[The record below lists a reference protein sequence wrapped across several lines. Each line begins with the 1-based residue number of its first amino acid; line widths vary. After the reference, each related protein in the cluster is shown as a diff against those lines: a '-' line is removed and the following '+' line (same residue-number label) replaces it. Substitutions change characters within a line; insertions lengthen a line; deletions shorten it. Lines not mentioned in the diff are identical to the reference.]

1 MTKQT
6 RPNQGN
12 MFLVMVLTGLMLFG
26 WPVIMRHFYPEAPHK
41 VAASAV
47 QQPAAATGSVGSG
60 PAAADPANLKPTR
73 EGGLSDAGDQALE
86 AKQLAAKLAPAGRVA
101 IAAPALSGS
110 INLAGGGIDDLTLNH
125 YKASLDKTSGPV
137 RLFSPAG
144 TVAQQF
150 AQVGWLAPNGTTL
163 AAGTLP
169 DGNTVWAA
177 PADAKLTPAT
187 PVVLTW
193 SNPQGATFTITY
205 AIDADYMISVTQSV
219 ANKGGAPLTIVPV
232 AMIDRTNRTASMD
245 SWNIHSGPF
254 GAFDG
259 GVNFETGYKDGQV
272 SRCVTR
278 ALFFCASRETATQLD
293 NSGTTNWLGFTDI
306 YWMSVLVP
314 GAPDASSKFRA
325 LGGGNYTADLSYK
338 PQTIAPGASA
348 QQTTRLFAGA
358 KESALLDRYEAGAN
372 GQPGIVNFGHAI
384 DWGWFF
390 WFEKPIFW
398 LLRHLFGLA
407 GNFGVAIILLTFVVR
422 GLMYPVAHRQFGSMA
437 AMRSLQPKM
446 KALQERYKDDKA
458 QLQQETMKLYKEEG
472 VNPLAGCAPILL
484 QIPVFFAL
492 YKVLMVA
499 IEMRQQPFVLWIKD
513 LSVPDPAHIL
523 NLFGLLPFT
532 PPAMLGV
539 GILAVLLG
547 ITSHFQMKMTP
558 QSPDPAQQ
566 QMMKMMPWMMMFIM
580 STFASGLLIYYI
592 TSNTLTILQQW
603 YLYRKHPVLKAQAAK
618 DAADAAAKR
627 AADSK

>member
-12 MFLVMVLTGLMLFG
+12 MILVMVLTGIMLFG
-26 WPVIMRHFYPEAPHK
+26 WPWVLHHFYPEAPHK
-41 VAASAV
+41 AVAASASPQV
-47 QQPAAATGSVGSG
+47 AASTG
-60 PAAADPANLKPTR
+60 PAAADPVKLTPTR
-73 EGGLSDAGDQALE
+73 EGGLTDAGDQALE
-86 AKQLAAKLAPAGRVA
+86 AKQLAKALGSGRVA
-101 IAAPALSGS
+101 IAAPGLSGS
-110 INLAGGGIDDLTLNH
+110 INLAGGVIDDLTLNR
-125 YKASLDKTSGPV
+125 YKATVDKNSGPV

-150 AQVGWLAPNGTTL
+150 AQVGWLAPSGTTL

-169 DGNTVWAA
+169 DGTTQWQA
-177 PADAKLTPAT
+177 PAGAKLTPAT

-193 SNPQGATFTITY
+193 TNPQGAIFTITY

-219 ANKGGAPLTIVPV
+219 ANKGGAALAVQPFAL
-232 AMIDRTNRTASMD
+232 IDRTDRTASVR
-245 SWNIHSGPF
+245 SYNIHSGPF
-254 GAFDG
+254 GAYDG
-259 GVNFETGYKDGQV
+259 SVNFGPLYKDV
-272 SRCVTR
+272 V
-278 ALFFCASRETATQLD
+278 AA
-293 NSGTTNWLGFTDI
+293 GTVNNTGATNWLGFTDI

-314 GAPDASSKFRA
+314 GTTDGTNQVASSNFRA
-325 LGGGNYTADLSYK
+325 MGGGIYLADLSYK

-348 QQTTRLFAGA
+348 NLTTRLFAGA
-358 KESALLDRYEAGAN
+358 KESALLDSYERGVN
-372 GQPGIVNFGHAI
+372 NQPAIVNFGHAI
-384 DWGWFF
+384 DWGWFMF
-390 WFEKPIFW
+390 FEKPIFW
-398 LLRHLFGLA
+398 VLRHLFMLV

-472 VNPLAGCAPILL
+472 VNPLAGCLPILL

-499 IEMRQQPFVLWIKD
+499 IEMRQQPFILWIKD

-539 GILAVLLG
+539 GVLAVMLG

-592 TSNTLTILQQW
+592 TSNTLTIAQQW

-627 AADSK
+627 AADAK